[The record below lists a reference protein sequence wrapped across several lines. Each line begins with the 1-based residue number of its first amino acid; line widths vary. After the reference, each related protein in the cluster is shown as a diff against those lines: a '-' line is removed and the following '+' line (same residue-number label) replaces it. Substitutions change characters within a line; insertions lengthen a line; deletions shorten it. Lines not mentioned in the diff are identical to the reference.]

1 MSLSPKTILSRMGLL
16 RPLMETV
23 SLETVRNCQNKLGE
37 LMENRFRRELLD
49 KEHTFEGFTAAW
61 LLPRDTRREGVVLYL
76 HGGGYVC
83 GGLEYA
89 RAFGAMVASR
99 CGVRVLAPA
108 YRLAPEH
115 PFPAALEDA
124 LESYRYLLGKGYA
137 PEKIALCGES
147 AGGGLCYGLCL
158 KLKELNL
165 PLPGSIIAISP
176 WTDLTL
182 SGSSYQENAGDP
194 SISREQLEFYAS
206 CYCGDFTDPLVSPMF
221 GDLQRIPP
229 SLIFAAENE
238 RMFSDAK
245 DMAEA
250 LVNAGCA
257 AELRAKPER
266 WHAYLLYGLEE
277 DREDMD
283 RINEFLNRHLSP
295 ENKLRWVP
303 LDNAAKIYP
312 AARSQTWSN
321 VFRLSATL
329 TEEVDR
335 EVLQS
340 ALDVTVRRFPTMAV
354 QLRRGFFWYYL
365 EQLKEAPRIREEHSY
380 PLTRMSRQET
390 RNCALRVIVHGKRIA
405 LEIFHSLT
413 DGNGGL
419 VFLKT
424 LIAEYLHQ
432 KHGLR
437 IPAEEGVLGRLE
449 APAMDEMEDSF
460 LKYAG
465 PVAASRKATD
475 AYRIT
480 GTPEKE
486 DFLHVTCL
494 QLPVDMLRQKAK
506 EQGVTVTT
514 WLCAAMML
522 AIQDIQNR
530 REPDRS
536 RQKPVKV
543 LLPVNLRK
551 LFPSRTLRNF
561 VLYSIPQ
568 MDPRLGDYSFPEL
581 CKLVHHHMGCEV
593 TAKKMAMQIATNVS
607 SEANPVIKAVP
618 LFLKNPVMK
627 AVFEAVGER
636 KSCLSLSNLGAV
648 KLPEEMAPYVQRLDF
663 ILGIQHS
670 APYNC
675 GAISWGNTLYLNF
688 IRNIR
693 DPELEYSLYQ
703 RLRQLGIPVTAE
715 SNSNE

>member
-1 MSLSPKTILSRMGLL
+1 MSLNPKTVQSRIRLL
-16 RPLMETV
+16 KPLMNMV
-23 SLETVRNCQNKLGE
+23 SLDTVRHCQNKLGE
-37 LMENRFRRELLD
+37 LMETRFRRELLT
-49 KEHTFEGFTAAW
+49 KEHPFEHFTASW

-83 GGLEYA
+83 GGAEYA
-89 RAFGAMVASR
+89 RAFGAMAAVR

-115 PFPAALEDA
+115 PYPAALEDA
-124 LESYRYLLGKGYA
+124 LESYRYLLSKGYEG
-137 PEKIALCGES
+137 EKIALCGES
-147 AGGGLCYGLCL
+147 AGGGLCYSLCL
-158 KLKELNL
+158 KLKELGL
-165 PLPGSIIAISP
+165 PLPGGIIAISP

-182 SGSSYQENAGDP
+182 SGSSYEENDEDS
-194 SISREQLEFYAS
+194 SISREQLEFYAR
-206 CYCGDFTDPLVSPMF
+206 CYGGEGEDPLVSPLF
-221 GDLQRIPP
+221 GDLTHMPP

-238 RMFSDAK
+238 RMLSDAE
-245 DMAEA
+245 DMAAA
-250 LVNAGCA
+250 LKKAGCDVW
-257 AELRAKPER
+257 LHTKPDR

-277 DREDMD
+277 DREDMT
-283 RINEFLNRHLSP
+283 RINEFLNRHLSM

-312 AARSQTWSN
+312 AARSQKWSN

-335 EVLQS
+335 EILQA

-354 QLRRGFFWYYL
+354 RLRRGFFWYYL
-365 EQLKEAPRIREEHSY
+365 EQLKEAPRIRQEHSY

-390 RNCALRVIVHGKRIA
+390 RRCAFRVIVHGKRIA

-419 VFLKT
+419 IFLKT
-424 LIAEYLHQ
+424 LLAEYLYQ
-432 KHGLR
+432 KYGLR
-437 IPAEEGVLGRLE
+437 IPAEDGVLGRLE
-449 APAMDEMEDSF
+449 APAREEMEDSF

-465 PVAASRKATD
+465 PVAASRKATN
-475 AYRIT
+475 AYRLD
-480 GTPEKE
+480 GTREQE

-494 QLPVDMLRQKAK
+494 QLPVDVLRQKAK
-506 EQGVTVTT
+506 AQGVTITSY
-514 WLCAAMML
+514 LCAAMML
-522 AIQDIQNR
+522 AIQDIQDR
-530 REPDRS
+530 KQPDR
-536 RQKPVKV
+536 RHQKPVKV

-561 VLYSIPQ
+561 VLYSIPE

-581 CKLVHHHMGCEV
+581 CRLVHYHMGAEV
-593 TAKKMAMQIATNVS
+593 TAKKMAMLIATNVS
-607 SEANPVIKAVP
+607 SEANPAIKAVP

-648 KLPEEMAPYVQRLDF
+648 NMPREMAPYVARLDF

-693 DPELEYSLYQ
+693 EPELEYSLYQ
-703 RLRQLGIPVTAE
+703 RLRQLGIPVTVE
-715 SNSNE
+715 SNNQ